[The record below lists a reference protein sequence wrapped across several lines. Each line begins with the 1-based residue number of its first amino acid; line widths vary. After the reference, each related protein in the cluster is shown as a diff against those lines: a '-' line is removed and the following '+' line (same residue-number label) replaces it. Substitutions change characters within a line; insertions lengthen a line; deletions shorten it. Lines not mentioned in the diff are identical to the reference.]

1 MTHSQDQSP
10 HPSPDHASSNAAL
23 RSINDTSPSGPA
35 QSLHAEEAAEGHGA
49 FTAFAWSCRRD
60 LQLLVR
66 NRAEFMLIVVFFV
79 LVTSLFPLSVNPDPA
94 LLRAIGP
101 GICWVAALL
110 ALLLALPRLFAND
123 HGDGT
128 LEQLVIAPA
137 PLPALVAGKVFA
149 HWLGNCV
156 PLVLLSPLIGLQFGL
171 TGDAIVV
178 LMLSLLLGTPVIG
191 WLGAVAAALTL
202 GARGGGALLA
212 LLVLPLAVPVLIFGA
227 GAVDSHEAGLGS
239 AAHLSLLG
247 AGLLVA
253 WTLGPLTTALAVKI
267 AYE

>member
-1 MTHSQDQSP
+1 M
-10 HPSPDHASSNAAL
+10 
-23 RSINDTSPSGPA
+23 
-35 QSLHAEEAAEGHGA
+35 
-49 FTAFAWSCRRD
+49 
-60 LQLLVR
+60 LVR

-212 LLVLPLAVPVLIFGA
+212 LLVLPLAVPVLIFG
-227 GAVDSHEAGLGS
+227 
-239 AAHLSLLG
+239 
-247 AGLLVA
+247 
-253 WTLGPLTTALAVKI
+253 
-267 AYE
+267 